1 MQLFFKQT
9 LQNKCWVTRISLYPC
24 VRLAT
29 LQVCLTEKICPW
41 TAVQQEP
48 QRLGKA
54 RGFEVLQS
62 VGLAEINLEE
72 SEGSALAP
80 LSPSPSCG
88 HSSDRDK
95 SQMHGHTS
103 VFTQWTAGSAAEVE
117 NCLTH
122 PFLLKND
129 ATLQKILKK
138 RKMNHASFYHPNR
151 SVFIHI
157 LHRGTE

>member
-1 MQLFFKQT
+1 MQFFFKQT
-9 LQNKCWVTRISLYPC
+9 VQNKCWVTRISLYPC
-24 VRLAT
+24 MRLAT

-72 SEGSALAP
+72 SEGSA
-80 LSPSPSCG
+80 C
-88 HSSDRDK
+88 SS
-95 SQMHGHTS
+95 STEP
-103 VFTQWTAGSAAEVE
+103 F
-117 NCLTH
+117 
-122 PFLLKND
+122 PFLW
-129 ATLQKILKK
+129 TRQWQRQKPNARTHFSVYTVDCRVCRRGWKLSNTFFSKWCDITENFEK
-138 RKMNHASFYHPNR
+138 RKINRVSFYHPSR